1 MIKRLLH
8 LLPCLVAGSCALSA
22 GPVFYTSLAS
32 FVTAVGATPASF
44 GFGGIISG
52 SSGANYNTASGLT
65 VDSFQFV
72 GTNGNGGYYL
82 GAEGPAY
89 ITVDYDRGTGSS
101 IQGPAATSADYDISD
116 GQLTITMPAGGV
128 TAFGLQLWDVL
139 AGNYTGAG
147 TDTVALAVNGSSG
160 SVVTPAF
167 SGTAFIGFT
176 SSTPVTSVT
185 LTGTAFEEFPTISE
199 VYYVSAGPSAGTTP
213 EPGTFALMAI
223 AALALFLRLGKGF
236 IRRPARWEAAGKTCW
251 KGSKPC

>member
-1 MIKRLLH
+1 MLKRLLH

-32 FVTAVGATPASF
+32 FTTAVGAAPASF
-44 GFGGIISG
+44 GFNSIISG

-65 VDSFQFV
+65 VDGFQFV

-82 GAEGPAY
+82 GAEGPDY
-89 ITVDYDRGTGSS
+89 VTVDYDRGTGSS
-101 IQGPAATSADYDISD
+101 IQGPALTSAFYDISD
-116 GQLTITMPAGGV
+116 GQLTITMPSGGV

-139 AGNYTGAG
+139 AGDYSGAG
-147 TDTVALAVNGSSG
+147 TDTVVLTANGLSG
-160 SVVTPAF
+160 SVVTPPF

-185 LTGTAFEEFPTISE
+185 LTGTAFEEFPTISQ
-199 VYYVSAGPSAGTTP
+199 VYYSTGASAGTAP

-223 AALALFLRLGKGF
+223 PALALFLRLGKP
-236 IRRPARWEAAGKTCW
+236 RTPARRAR
-251 KGSKPC
+251 S